1 MSWQKITIKTPTEI
15 AIMREGGKIL
25 AEIMQ
30 ALVERAVIGAS
41 AKEIDKVAE
50 DLVFKYKVEPAFK
63 DYEGYPAVSC
73 VSVNNVV
80 VHALPSE
87 YVFKQGDVVSLDI
100 GIKHKGF
107 FTDMAVTVAI
117 GQINPEANR
126 LIKTAKKALR
136 LAIAKIRPGNTF
148 GDIGNTI
155 QRFVEYQGFGV
166 VRELCGHGIGQHL
179 HEEPKI
185 PNYGQRHKGLVME
198 EGMVFCVESM
208 ITMGDWHLK
217 KSADGFCYETQD
229 GSLSCHFEHTIALT
243 SQGPEI
249 LTKI

>member
-198 EGMVFCVESM
+198 EGMVFCVEPM

-217 KSADGFCYETQD
+217 KSADGFGYETQD